1 MYTVGQR
8 GGKNMEKNADG
19 RREYSKPSVQ
29 RLGAWQDLTKTPVKG
44 SKKSGLPGLLMP
56 ESELD
61 A

>member
-1 MYTVGQR
+1 
-8 GGKNMEKNADG
+8 MEKNADG

-29 RLGAWQDLTKTPVKG
+29 RLGVWQDLTKTRVKG
-44 SKKSGLPGLLMP
+44 SKRSGIPGLLMP